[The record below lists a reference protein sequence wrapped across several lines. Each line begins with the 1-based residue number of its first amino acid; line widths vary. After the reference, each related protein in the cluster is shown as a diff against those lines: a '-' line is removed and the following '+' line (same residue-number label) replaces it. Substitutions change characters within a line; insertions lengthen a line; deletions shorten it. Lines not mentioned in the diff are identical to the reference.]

1 VSRVGEQISYADL
14 TSAAERLWTVLATVP
29 TDPDH
34 AAYLRGAADTM
45 AMLAVFADGAG
56 KCPETIR
63 SWPARACSPDGA
75 QSHRR
80 HRWTLRLT
88 ALGTDAL
95 GAGHGEPRHRPLV
108 DPVAGRHGVR
118 SARLSTWFA
127 SMSSAT
133 MSPRMR
139 HIWPRDVAVQPTIST
154 SPKVK
159 AWGVRPSVACTAR
172 QESNR
177 SLKECVT

>member
-1 VSRVGEQISYADL
+1 VSRVGEQISRADL

-45 AMLAVFADGAG
+45 AMLCLRMAPGNVPKPYGVSPRG
-56 KCPETIR
+56 
-63 SWPARACSPDGA
+63 PARLMVLKATAATAGP
-75 QSHRR
+75 
-80 HRWTLRLT
+80 LRLT

-139 HIWPRDVAVQPTIST
+139 HI
-154 SPKVK
+154 
-159 AWGVRPSVACTAR
+159 
-172 QESNR
+172 
-177 SLKECVT
+177 

>member
-1 VSRVGEQISYADL
+1 VSRVGEQISRADL

-45 AMLAVFADGAG
+45 AMLCLRMAPGSVPKPYGVSPRG
-56 KCPETIR
+56 
-63 SWPARACSPDGA
+63 PARLMVLKATAATAGL
-75 QSHRR
+75 
-80 HRWTLRLT
+80 LRLT

-108 DPVAGRHGVR
+108 DPVAGHGVR

-139 HIWPRDVAVQPTIST
+139 HI
-154 SPKVK
+154 
-159 AWGVRPSVACTAR
+159 
-172 QESNR
+172 
-177 SLKECVT
+177 